1 LTLPSLRFV
10 LDGNVTLE
18 ASAETYMEGA
28 ISVPWTGTR
37 ELVNRIYVNEP
48 EGAVLGMNMQRDYD
62 ISYDLDRIGFA
73 RADCKPNDAIKSIL
87 IS

>member
-1 LTLPSLRFV
+1 
-10 LDGNVTLE
+10 
-18 ASAETYMEGA
+18 
-28 ISVPWTGTR
+28 
-37 ELVNRIYVNEP
+37 
-48 EGAVLGMNMQRDYD
+48 MQRDYD